1 MPGTSPTDVQRL
13 RARLDDELSAGRTDL
28 AVARVEFDRFERI
41 RDWHG
46 EAVSE
51 AVHAALTERLLDAC
65 RDEELL
71 ARESESQHLVVLPA
85 PDDSQEALADIAWHL
100 MDQLTAPIEG
110 VADEAISVGATVG
123 IAHPGTLGTPET
135 ANLVNAAV
143 VASHRASIYGS
154 RRIAVFEDLS
164 GLFSHVSELDRSLTG
179 ALEEGHIGPW
189 FQPQVRLSDGR
200 IVAAEAL
207 ARWDHETLGVVSPG
221 AFVPEAEWSGVI
233 QDVDLAIIEQA
244 GRYASTWPDDLHVSM
259 NISAANLDNPRL
271 AQRVLS
277 ALERS
282 GLHPQRA
289 VVEVTETAL
298 AQNRGAAMLTLAEFR
313 AWGITVSLDDF
324 GAGHAF
330 FDALREGLFDEVK
343 IDRSLVAT
351 ESADAQAFLA
361 AVVTLARS
369 VGAKAVAEGIETPGE
384 LQRAIDAGCDVA
396 QGFLFARPMPPE
408 VFIDFLDTGL
418 TVDLAALL
426 GGEG

>member
-46 EAVSE
+46 AAVSE
-51 AVHAALTERLLDAC
+51 AVHAALTQRLLDAC
-65 RDEELL
+65 GDEELL
-71 ARESESQHLVVLPA
+71 AQESESLHLVVLPA
-85 PDDSQEALADIAWHL
+85 PDDGQEALADIAWRL
-100 MDQLTAPIEG
+100 MDRLTTPIAG
-110 VADEAISVGATVG
+110 LTDEAISVGATVG
-123 IAHPGTLGTPET
+123 IAHPNTLGTPET

-143 VASHRASIYGS
+143 VASHRASIHGS

-164 GLFSHVSELDRSLTG
+164 GLFSHVSELDRSLTV

-207 ARWDHETLGVVSPG
+207 ARWDHPTLGVVAPA
-221 AFVPEAEWSGVI
+221 AFVPEAEWSGLI
-233 QDVDLAIIEQA
+233 QDVDLVIIEQA
-244 GRYASTWPDDLHVSM
+244 ARHAAGWPEEVHVAV

-271 AQRVLS
+271 AQRLLA
-277 ALERS
+277 ALER
-282 GLHPQRA
+282 GALHPGRA
-289 VVEVTETAL
+289 VVEVTETSL
-298 AQNRGAAMLTLAEFR
+298 AQNRLAAMLTLAEFR

-343 IDRSLVAT
+343 IDRSLLAGDSGVNDT
-351 ESADAQAFLA
+351 FLG
-361 AVVTLARS
+361 AVVDLARS
-369 VGAKAVAEGIETPGE
+369 VNARTVAEGIETREE

-396 QGFLFARPMPPE
+396 QGFLFAKPMPPDAFVE
-408 VFIDFLDTGL
+408 FLDDCP
-418 TVDLAALL
+418 TVELEMLS
-426 GGEG
+426 EHPS